1 VFCVD
6 YSVGGRWNARLAGED
21 PQQRFKL
28 AAMRWPER
36 RLVFDD
42 GAQADSEEFGV
53 AVATSEA
60 S

>member
-1 VFCVD
+1 
-6 YSVGGRWNARLAGED
+6 
-21 PQQRFKL
+21 
-28 AAMRWPER
+28 MRWPER